1 MKQTLILP
9 INRAVVTASMGNAA
23 YQARFGFQLRAEL
36 FFKFG
41 GFDELFRVAE
51 KADVV
56 TVVIAEWFKPGQFGQ
71 LCQPRI
77 VAELRMGIERQVYP
91 VQADIVSEHDP
102 EPFGVNAGE
111 TARFPAPGNTVMNED
126 KIEMSGGGV
135 FEQRQAAVH
144 AEKNAFHFRRAFDLE
159 SVV

>member
-1 MKQTLILP
+1 MTCSSSPVISRSAPGGGSLFQRIHAAAP
-9 INRAVVTASMGNAA
+9 GNHGDPFQNASVVGD
-23 YQARFGFQLRAEL
+23 QARFGFQLRAEL

-102 EPFGVNAGE
+102 EPV
-111 TARFPAPGNTVMNED
+111 
-126 KIEMSGGGV
+126 
-135 FEQRQAAVH
+135 
-144 AEKNAFHFRRAFDLE
+144 RRE
-159 SVV
+159 CR